1 MLIKERL
8 AMPKQ
13 EENKKAPKKLP
24 KISWTRI
31 QAYLAVLIL
40 AAFALHDFY
49 TQASHQ
55 SKNYI
60 AIAGVIAVVLLV
72 EKVVRVIK

>member
-1 MLIKERL
+1 
-8 AMPKQ
+8 MPKSEQ
-13 EENKKAPKKLP
+13 KPVATKKLP
-24 KISWTRI
+24 KLSTKGLWTKA
-31 QAYLAVLIL
+31 QAYIAIIVL